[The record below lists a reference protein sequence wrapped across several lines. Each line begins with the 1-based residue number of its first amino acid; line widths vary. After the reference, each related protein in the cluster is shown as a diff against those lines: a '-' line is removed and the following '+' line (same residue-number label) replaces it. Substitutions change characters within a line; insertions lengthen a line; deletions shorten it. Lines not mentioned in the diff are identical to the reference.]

1 MQQELAPIPGQTM
14 SLADI
19 SRRLE
24 QIDAETK
31 DILVRS
37 AKEQSYDAYT
47 VRLKALVDEAAVL
60 KEKREFMEQQRKENS
75 EMTHRINNATAAME
89 RITAALTQWNEM
101 LIRQLVDTVSVVSA
115 EEIVVTLKNGEEI
128 GQSLMQ

>member
-60 KEKREFMEQQRKENS
+60 KEKRELMEQQRKENS
-75 EMTHRINNATAAME
+75 EVAHRIDNATAAME
-89 RITAALTQWNEM
+89 RITTALTQWNEM
-101 LIRQLVDTVSVVSA
+101 LIRQIVDTVRVASA

-128 GQSLMQ
+128 GQSLM